1 MCEDD
6 TTDMDNTTHT
16 TTDLDERIASQETG
30 VTIGETI
37 SFQGQRSSD
46 AERIISPSLSNDPSS
61 WKNLT
66 EQDKEYIVKIGAPKC
81 PKSFPRDSSGRN
93 FP

>member
-6 TTDMDNTTHT
+6 TTDMDDTTHT
-16 TTDLDERIASQETG
+16 TTDLDEGMASQETG

-37 SFQGQRSSD
+37 PFQVRSFD

-61 WKNLT
+61 
-66 EQDKEYIVKIGAPKC
+66 
-81 PKSFPRDSSGRN
+81 
-93 FP
+93 